1 MSGFPPQSQTGTGMN
16 EAPKGFQLPL
26 AAMVR
31 SLCRAADTG
40 SDALYDVMLKVA
52 LMVDAAAHT
61 YGMATFSQKGG
72 ELARLKWVEGLDAEE
87 TADAEATVG
96 VVLGG
101 AAEGQEPK
109 VGDRKICLVL
119 SATTPQREGAA
130 IYGRFVR
137 PLTEAQAAELRIL
150 SDVARLA
157 HSHARLR
164 EELHKPVKAL
174 RPSEVAAASLPGMVF
189 VSRAMNALAHS
200 VERIKDSESTVLI
213 TGESGTGKELVARA
227 VHRLSR
233 RSQSPFIPFNCT
245 AAPADLIE
253 SLLFGHRK
261 GAFTG
266 AHADHDGLIRAAEGG
281 TLFLDELG
289 DLPLGLQ
296 PKLLRFL
303 QEGEV
308 HTLGERAPRKVNV
321 RVLAAT
327 HKDLFKA
334 AQEGTFREDLYYR
347 VAALA
352 VHVPPLR
359 ERPED
364 IGALISH
371 FLSHYARRNERAVA
385 GITADAIGVLQSY
398 AWPGNVREL
407 AAEIERLVLY
417 TDEGCYITTENI
429 SARVRPAEQQ
439 SQPPQDAA
447 AGQVP
452 AHLENMLEDY
462 ERRVITETLR
472 RNDYNVARAA
482 VALGLG
488 SRQTL
493 YKKLKRLTINVGDF
507 LQDEQQHGLQLRT
520 DRV

>member
-1 MSGFPPQSQTGTGMN
+1 MSGLSPESQNGTGMN
-16 EAPKGFQLPL
+16 EASKGFQLPL

-61 YGMATFSQKGG
+61 YGMATFSQKLG
-72 ELARLKWVEGLDAEE
+72 EMARLKWVEGLDPEE
-87 TADAEATVG
+87 TADAEATVES
-96 VVLGG
+96 VLTG
-101 AAEGQEPK
+101 AETGQEPK
-109 VGDRKICLVL
+109 AGDRKICLVL

-137 PLTEAQAAELRIL
+137 PLTEAQASELRIL

-157 HSHARLR
+157 HTHARLR
-164 EELHKPVKAL
+164 EELYQPVKAFK
-174 RPSEVAAASLPGMVF
+174 PAEVAASSLPGMVF
-189 VSRAMNALAHS
+189 VSRAMNSLAHS
-200 VERIKDSESTVLI
+200 VERFKDSESTVLI

-233 RSQSPFIPFNCT
+233 RSQAPFIPFNCT
-245 AAPADLIE
+245 AAPSDLIE

-266 AHADHDGLIRAAEGG
+266 AHMDHDGLIRAAEGG
-281 TLFLDELG
+281 TLFLDEIG
-289 DLPLGLQ
+289 DLPLALQ

-327 HKDLFKA
+327 HKDLYRA

-347 VAALA
+347 VAALT

-417 TDEGCYITTENI
+417 TDEGCYIGTENI
-429 SARVRPAEQQ
+429 SARVLPSEERA
-439 SQPPQDAA
+439 QPCTA

-507 LQDEQQHGLQLRT
+507 LQDEQQHGLQLRA
-520 DRV
+520 DRI

>member
-1 MSGFPPQSQTGTGMN
+1 MSGLSPESQNGTGMN

-61 YGMATFSQKGG
+61 YGMATFSQKVG
-72 ELARLKWVEGLDAEE
+72 EMARLKWVEGLDPEE
-87 TADAEATVG
+87 TADAEATVEA
-96 VVLGG
+96 VLCG
-101 AAEGQEPK
+101 AEAGQEPK
-109 VGDRKICLVL
+109 AGDRKICLVL
-119 SATTPQREGAA
+119 STTTPQRAGAA

-137 PLTEAQAAELRIL
+137 PLTEGQASELRIL

-157 HSHARLR
+157 HTHARLR
-164 EELHKPVKAL
+164 EELYKPVKAFK
-174 RPSEVAAASLPGMVF
+174 PAEVAAASLPGMVY

-233 RSQSPFIPFNCT
+233 RSQAPFIPFNCT
-245 AAPADLIE
+245 AAPSDLIE

-281 TLFLDELG
+281 TLFLDEIG
-289 DLPLGLQ
+289 DLPLALQ

-327 HKDLFKA
+327 HKDLYKA

-347 VAALA
+347 VAALTA
-352 VHVPPLR
+352 QVPPLR

-364 IGALISH
+364 IPLLVKR
-371 FLSHYARRNERAVA
+371 FLNVLSRENNLRPKQ
-385 GITADAIGVLQSY
+385 IT
-398 AWPGNVREL
+398 P
-407 AAEIERLVLY
+407 AAMDV
-417 TDEGCYITTENI
+417 
-429 SARVRPAEQQ
+429 
-439 SQPPQDAA
+439 
-447 AGQVP
+447 
-452 AHLENMLEDY
+452 
-462 ERRVITETLR
+462 
-472 RNDYNVARAA
+472 
-482 VALGLG
+482 
-488 SRQTL
+488 
-493 YKKLKRLTINVGDF
+493 LKRYRWRG
-507 LQDEQQHGLQLRT
+507 
-520 DRV
+520 